1 MKLIAIIKKCFSNS
15 GNSSNPEVTAA
26 KNLIKAIDRG
36 GIPLNPLKVN
46 QIARDLGLEVAPSAL
61 MQNTI
66 ERIRAAL
73 KRTQ

>member
-1 MKLIAIIKKCFSNS
+1 MNLFSILKKYSRNSPASSSPEII
-15 GNSSNPEVTAA
+15 AA

-36 GIPLNPLKVN
+36 GIPLNPIKVN

-73 KRTQ
+73 KRS